1 MGKIIAIAAPKGKVG
16 KSTTAINLSAA
27 FALSGKKTLLIDLDP
42 AGACASGL
50 GYSKKEVEN
59 NIFDNMK
66 FNISLRPYVLNTRI
80 KNLRFLRIR
89 RLPYLNEQKLEEI
102 TTNEQILKNVLSPEA
117 PSYDYIIM
125 DCPPHHKG
133 TINAALITADTVL
146 IPIILANYSNAVVI
160 RMIEQLINVREKFN
174 SELNIAGIL
183 LTMFDFNNST
193 NLEIRKELFKSYPL
207 YILDTHIPKSTA
219 VSKAFNSKEPLV
231 IYNPDDIAAKA
242 YFKLAEELS
251 KGLY

>member
-16 KSTTAINLSAA
+16 KSTTALNLST
-27 FALSGKKTLLIDLDP
+27 ALALKGKKTLLIDLDP
-42 AGACASGL
+42 AGACATGL
-50 GYSKKEVEN
+50 GYGKKEVEN
-59 NIFDNMK
+59 NIFDKMQL
-66 FNISLRPYVLNTRI
+66 NISLKPYILNTSV
-80 KNLRFLRIR
+80 KNLRMLRIR
-89 RLPYLNEQKLEEI
+89 RLPYLNEQRLEEI
-102 TTNEQILKNVLSPEA
+102 TTNEQILKNVLSPEV

-133 TINAALITADTVL
+133 TINAALIASDTVL

-174 SELNIAGIL
+174 SELTITGIL
-183 LTMFDFNNST
+183 LTMLDLNNNT
-193 NLEIRKELFKSYPL
+193 DLAIRKELFKKYPL
-207 YILDTHIPKSTA
+207 YILNTYIPKSTA

-231 IYNPDDIAAKA
+231 IYDPDDIAAKA

-251 KGLY
+251 EGKN